1 MYVSTLRLRV
11 LILRTSFRNVCNKI
25 QPPAPAPETPR
36 YRGRFAPSP
45 TGALHFGSLVA
56 AVASYLDAR
65 AHGGEWLVRM
75 EDVDAERNVPG
86 AADDILRTLDA
97 FGFAWDGEVLWQ
109 SMRDD
114 AYAAALAQL
123 HAAGRAYPCA
133 CSRKEIAARTTRP
146 AIDGGLVYPGT
157 CRASLPPGAVPRAWR
172 LRVDNGA
179 LAFADRLQGEVV
191 QHLENDVGDFVLRRA
206 DGLFAYQL
214 AVVVDDRFQGITD
227 VVRGADLLASTPR
240 QIWLQRGLG
249 YPTPRYAHLPVATN
263 TAGEKWSKQTL
274 APALESGK
282 AAAEL
287 VRALAFLGQSVPA
300 ELGRATVAEVWDW
313 AFCQWSFAEIPRQ
326 AAISAPATAA

>member
-1 MYVSTLRLRV
+1 M

-25 QPPAPAPETPR
+25 QPPASAPETLR

-45 TGALHFGSLVA
+45 TGALHFGSLIA

-109 SMRDD
+109 GTRDE
-114 AYAAALAQL
+114 AYAVALAEL
-123 HAAGRAYPCA
+123 TAAGLAYPCA

-157 CRASLPPGAVPRAWR
+157 CRSGLAPGVAPRAWR
-172 LRVDNGA
+172 LRVDNVP
-179 LAFADRLQGEVV
+179 LAFVDRLQGEVV
-191 QHLENDVGDFVLRRA
+191 QQLEDDVGDFVLRRA

-214 AVVVDDRFQGITD
+214 AVVVDDHFQGITD

-240 QIWLQRGLG
+240 QIWLQCCLG

-263 TAGEKWSKQTL
+263 VAGEKWSKQTL

-287 VRALAFLGQSVPA
+287 VRALAFLGQPIPA

-313 AFCQWSFAEIPRQ
+313 AFAHWSFAAIPRQ

>member
-1 MYVSTLRLRV
+1 M
-11 LILRTSFRNVCNKI
+11 CNKI
-25 QPPAPAPETPR
+25 QPPASAPETPR

-45 TGALHFGSLVA
+45 TGALHFGSLIA

-109 SMRDD
+109 STRDE
-114 AYAAALAQL
+114 AYAAALAEL
-123 HAAGRAYPCA
+123 NAAGLAYPCT

-157 CRASLPPGAVPRAWR
+157 CRSGLAPGAAPRAWR
-172 LRVDNGA
+172 LRVDNIPMP
-179 LAFADRLQGEVV
+179 FVDRLQGEVV
-191 QHLENDVGDFVLRRA
+191 QQLEDDVGDFVLRRA

-240 QIWLQRGLG
+240 QIALQRSLG
-249 YPTPRYAHLPVATN
+249 YSEPVYAHLPVAAN
-263 TAGEKWSKQTL
+263 PAGEKLSKQTL
-274 APALESGK
+274 AQALRVDQAS
-282 AAAEL
+282 AEL
-287 VRALAFLGQSVPA
+287 VAALRFLGQAVPG
-300 ELGRATVAEVWDW
+300 ELSRASVAEVWAW
-313 AFCQWSFAEIPRQ
+313 ARAHWSFAAVPRQ
-326 AAISAPATAA
+326 ALIVLPA

>member
-1 MYVSTLRLRV
+1 M
-11 LILRTSFRNVCNKI
+11 CNKI
-25 QPPAPAPETPR
+25 QPLSPALEKQR

-45 TGALHFGSLVA
+45 TGALHFGSLIA

-65 AHGGEWLVRM
+65 THGGEWLVRM
-75 EDVDAERNVPG
+75 EDVDAERNLPG

-109 SMRDD
+109 SARDD
-114 AYAAALAQL
+114 AYAAALSEL
-123 HAAGRAYPCA
+123 NAAGRAYPCA
-133 CSRKEIAARTTRP
+133 CSRKEIAARATRP

-157 CRASLPPGAVPRAWR
+157 CRAGLAPGAAPRAWR
-172 LRVDNGA
+172 LRVGKTPIP
-179 LAFADRLQGEVV
+179 FVDRLQGEVV
-191 QHLENDVGDFVLRRA
+191 QQLEEDVGDFVLRRA

-214 AVVVDDRFQGITD
+214 AVVVDDHFQGITD

-240 QIWLQRGLG
+240 QIWLQHCLG
-249 YPTPRYAHLPVATN
+249 YPMPRYAHLPVATN
-263 TAGEKWSKQTL
+263 AAGEKWSKQTL
-274 APALESGK
+274 APALEGGK

-287 VRALAFLGQSVPA
+287 VRALAFLGQPAAA

-313 AFCQWSFAEIPRQ
+313 AFSHWSFAAISRQ